1 MRAIQTACKNV
12 NFKDIESLVNSLN
25 KSVILVFEKNILGQ
39 KRDILECKSFIDNGA
54 LVYTVCENIFLMN
67 ICFFSPSCC
76 KYELL

>member
-54 LVYTVCENIFLMN
+54 LVYIMHITCCYILYVKIYFL
-67 ICFFSPSCC
+67 
-76 KYELL
+76 